1 MMMSKACSANDI
13 SISKIINYRFIFFL
27 NQQSICTCSAVEAL
41 WFVKS
46 LTKGGGGDCGSVI
59 DQVI

>member
-1 MMMSKACSANDI
+1 MMSKACSANDI
-13 SISKIINYRFIFFL
+13 SISKIINYRFFFL

-46 LTKGGGGDCGSVI
+46 LTRGGGGDCGSVI